1 MTTVLVTAIGS
12 FSADI
17 VIKSLKKHGIRTIGC
32 DIFPKEWI
40 VNAYSV
46 DSFYRV
52 SRGTDC
58 ERYISEIK
66 DICAHEKVEY
76 LFPLTDA
83 EIDALNE
90 NRTWFQEN
98 RVQICFSSKNTID
111 ICRDKY
117 RSYQLLKNQNL
128 RIQIIPTIIAADYQE
143 KSIPDFPMVCK
154 PLNGRSSQGMRRIYN
169 KNELQSYLNMIDSE
183 QYIVQPLISG
193 LVVTVD
199 VVRQAETGTVICVP
213 RKELLRTVSGAG
225 TSVHIFHDEMLLE
238 ECRKIADCLDIQGCV
253 NFEFIESPEGTYYFL
268 ECNPRFSGGVK
279 FSCMTGN
286 DLVLEHLNCFSGK
299 SLGALNPYQDCYI
312 ARKYEET
319 ITAIG

>member
-12 FSADI
+12 FSAEI
-17 VIKSLKKHGIRTIGC
+17 VITSLKNHGIKVIGC
-32 DIFPKEWI
+32 DIFPKEWV

-58 ERYISEIK
+58 ERYISEIQK
-66 DICAHEKVEY
+66 ICLHEKVEY
-76 LFPLTDA
+76 IFPLTDA
-83 EIDALNE
+83 EIDALNQ

-117 RSYQLLKNQNL
+117 QCFQLLKGQNL
-128 RIQIIPTIIAADYQE
+128 SLQIIPTIVAADYQE

-154 PLNGRSSQGMRRIYN
+154 PVNGRSSQGMRRLYSR
-169 KNELQSYLNMIDSE
+169 NELQSYLSVIDPT
-183 QYIVQPLISG
+183 QYILQPLIPGS
-193 LVVTVD
+193 VVTVD
-199 VVRQAETGTVICVP
+199 IVRNSETGSFVCIP

-225 TSVHIFHDEMLLE
+225 TSVHIFHDEMLVE
-238 ECRKIADCLDIQGCV
+238 ECRMIANCLDIQGCV
-253 NFEFIESPEGTYYFL
+253 NFEFIQSPEDKYFFL

-279 FSCMTGN
+279 FSCLTGN
-286 DLVLEHLNCFSGK
+286 DLVLDHLNCFSGK
-299 SLGALNPYQDCYI
+299 NVEPLNPYQDCYI
-312 ARKYEET
+312 ARRYEET